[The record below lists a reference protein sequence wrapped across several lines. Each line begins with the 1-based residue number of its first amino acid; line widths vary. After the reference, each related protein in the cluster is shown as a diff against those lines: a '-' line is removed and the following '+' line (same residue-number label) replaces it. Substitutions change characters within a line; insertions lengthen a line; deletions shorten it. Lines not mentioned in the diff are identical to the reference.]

1 MALSKLCRCV
11 CSSLPTSRPVS
22 LGTKPLSY
30 WEAVRRYVR
39 LQALQGTFLA
49 CRLGSLES
57 SIVSFHSVAPE
68 LIGGICRHGK
78 ATLASNSSPPAS
90 LLHQNCVSKRIG
102 DASFASVSSKAQEPL
117 RHNVRRIVMHRSSP
131 QATSLQSSQEHLQ
144 LPSEWSL
151 RINVELACVSR
162 QSRS

>member
-1 MALSKLCRCV
+1 MALSDLCRCV

-49 CRLGSLES
+49 CRLGSLDP

-78 ATLASNSSPPAS
+78 ANLASKSSPPAS

-102 DASFASVSSKAQEPL
+102 DARLRASPA
-117 RHNVRRIVMHRSSP
+117 RRKNLYVTMCDALSCTEARRRP
-131 QATSLQSSQEHLQ
+131 QASNPPKNICSCQV
-144 LPSEWSL
+144 
-151 RINVELACVSR
+151 NGA
-162 QSRS
+162 